1 MKKLFSSL
9 VGLLLLSTAVI
20 AQNCPPAPSGKG
32 VYVLLDTNYASG
44 TIVSGVTEIPLCF
57 FNSSDDTITGV
68 QFRVW
73 YDKSAFAGAIP
84 QVVSLNTSFP
94 QDLRFKADTSEGF
107 LTVTLVY
114 TGSSNS
120 FGIQD
125 GPLFELRLFHSTS
138 FWNYEGNI
146 SDMSITGVTPFINR
160 ASDINGFD
168 RTLTAFNH
176 GGNIVPLMFNFRG
189 NFTNVTGSPS
199 KNLTVALQRKPKVS
213 STWDIVTVFKTD
225 NQGNFQ
231 FSNSIDTSYYDVRIR
246 VQGDTLNYGNIVT
259 TADAHRVND
268 FILGN
273 ANPTGFDFYS
283 SDVNGSGDISIAD
296 VYSIFGRIAGRFSA
310 WPNSV
315 NDVKFFTASQYN
327 TISTSNTNLTA
338 SISGVTVLDYVI
350 TPGSPDSVQFYV
362 LGVGDAN
369 GTGYQMAR
377 LVPIEILNPSNAPN
391 YIMDQTYEFDSE
403 VDYIELNLPTLNTI
417 QEGNLLNVP
426 VKVLCGDNLLASMQF
441 GLRYDASIL
450 EFKGIENKEAVTKW
464 ITYLNPSDNIID
476 WGGYDNSGRDH
487 LLKNGEIAF
496 VLKFLTKKPK
506 DDWGISPLWVTRKAA
521 GNEISKDFGISPTD
535 GRIQVFRV
543 SGGSLDIE
551 DGGMIVYPNPTESLI
566 TISFKVLE
574 SVNANL
580 GVYDLNGKKCIDVL
594 SENFPHGKYGYTV
607 DLGKL
612 APGTYTAVLATDNP
626 NAKIISKR
634 IIKIN

>member
-1 MKKLFSSL
+1 MKKLLSFL
-9 VGLLLLSTAVI
+9 IGLTVLSNIVF
-20 AQNCPPAPSGKG
+20 AQNCPPTPSGKG

-44 TIVSGVTEIPLCF
+44 TILSGVTEIPLCF
-57 FNSSDDTITGV
+57 SNTSDDTVTGV

-73 YDKSAFAGAIP
+73 YDKTAFAGAIP
-84 QVVSLNTSFP
+84 QVISLNTSFP
-94 QDLRFKADTSEGF
+94 QDLRFKSDTSQGF
-107 LTVTLVY
+107 ITVTLVY
-114 TGSSNS
+114 TGSSDT
-120 FGIQD
+120 FGIQN
-125 GPLFELRLFHSTS
+125 GPLFKLRLFHSPN
-138 FWNYEGNI
+138 FWNYEGII
-146 SDMSITGVTPFINR
+146 SDMAITGVTPFTNR
-160 ASDINGFD
+160 ASNINGMD
-168 RTLTAFNH
+168 RTLTMYNH
-176 GGNIVPLMFNFRG
+176 GGNIVPLMFNFKG

-199 KNLTVALQRKPKVS
+199 KNLTIALQRKSKLS
-213 STWDIVTVFKTD
+213 STWNNVTVVKT
-225 NQGNFQ
+225 NSQGNFQ
-231 FSNSIDTSYYDVRIR
+231 FSNAIDTSYYDVRIH

-273 ANPTGFDFYS
+273 ATPTGFDFFS

-310 WPNSV
+310 WPNLIK
-315 NDVKFFTASQYN
+315 DVKFFTASEYN
-327 TISTSNTNLTA
+327 TISSSNTNLTS

-362 LGVGDAN
+362 LGIGDAN

-403 VDYIELNLPTLNTI
+403 VDYIELNLPTLHTI
-417 QEGNLLNVP
+417 QEGNLFNVP

-464 ITYLNPSDNIID
+464 ITYLNPSDNIVD
-476 WGGYDNSGRDH
+476 WGGYDNTGREN
-487 LLKNGEIAF
+487 LLKNGQVAF
-496 VLKFLTKKPK
+496 VLKFLAKKPK
-506 DDWGISPLWVTRKAA
+506 DDWGVSPLWVTRKAA
-521 GNEISKDFGISPTD
+521 GNHNSKDFGISPTD
-535 GRIQVFRV
+535 GRIQVFKV
-543 SGGSLDIE
+543 SGGTFNFEEQD
-551 DGGMIVYPNPTESLI
+551 MVVYPNPTESLV

-574 SVNANL
+574 TVNANL

-594 SENFPHGKYGYTV
+594 SDTFPFGKYGYTI

-612 APGTYTAVLATDNP
+612 APGTYTAVLITDNP
-626 NAKIISKR
+626 NNKITSKR